1 MDGVRKALPT
11 IVEKILNKDESEEEE
26 DPEMILFRLMEEGNE
41 AKINAFLDEQ
51 SKQQEKPKKR
61 VEEKKAVSGP
71 FEFKE
76 SEVIQATV
84 DYLIK
89 YASKEIETECKIF
102 DILEGD

>member
-51 SKQQEKPKKR
+51 SK
-61 VEEKKAVSGP
+61 
-71 FEFKE
+71 
-76 SEVIQATV
+76 
-84 DYLIK
+84 
-89 YASKEIETECKIF
+89 
-102 DILEGD
+102 